1 MSVFGY
7 IFWHKVLPLAVV
19 IAAGAVMQRLFAL
32 DIRTL
37 SKMNFYLLSPAV
49 IFRLLYE
56 TDISASLFGQVMLF
70 LLVFQSLQFVLAETV
85 VRLRGHRGGKK
96 VALRNSVL
104 FYNSANYGIPLN
116 QLVFRNDPYTLS
128 VQILVMMTQS
138 LLPNTYG
145 IYSIN
150 AEKSGWRQTLKVIA
164 TMPVIYAIPL
174 AIGLRAGGVAL
185 PSFLQTAVDYVA
197 NAFFGLALFTLGTQ
211 LGNMPW
217 RLSKRDAIDVSLAT
231 ALRLVAG
238 PALAWLV
245 TWALGIDGLLA
256 AALIVSSAVPTSLS
270 SVLLAVEFD
279 NEPEFASQVVLASTI
294 LSMATVTLVIQFL
307 AIA

>member
-1 MSVFGY
+1 
-7 IFWHKVLPLAVV
+7 
-19 IAAGAVMQRLFAL
+19 MQRLFAL

-70 LLVFQSLQFVLAETV
+70 LLVFGGLQFVLAEAV

-116 QLVFRNDPYTLS
+116 QLVFRDDPYTLS

-150 AEKSGWRQTLKVIA
+150 AQKSGWRQTLKVIA

-174 AIGLRAGGVAL
+174 AIGLRAGGVEL
-185 PSFLQTAVDYVA
+185 PSFLQTSVEYVA
-197 NAFFGLALFTLGTQ
+197 NAFFGLALFTLGAQ

-238 PALAWLV
+238 PALAWLA

-279 NEPEFASQVVLASTI
+279 NEPAFASQVVLAST
-294 LSMATVTLVIQFL
+294 LFSMVTVTLVIQVL
-307 AIA
+307 GIT